1 MNNCSHRFF
10 SFTLTFLL
18 FFAFLK
24 LRTTAFPPLF
34 RTFVSQ
40 CPPQVSQLAFAL
52 VKGLS
57 HTTRNCCGSPP
68 TCDIISK
75 PCRMCDYWTQLA
87 SLIMCMKMHY
97 NHIVKWEK
105 FFFKKL
111 SQMLLWNS
119 YTWPECEARGVFF
132 LKLSVLTWTEQCIGK
147 IKILA

>member
-1 MNNCSHRFF
+1 MNNCSHLFF

-68 TCDIISK
+68 TCDVISK

-97 NHIVKWEK
+97 NHIAKWEK
-105 FFFKKL
+105 FFFFKTISNVTMKFL
-111 SQMLLWNS
+111 YMTWMWREGVSSSWNFQF
-119 YTWPECEARGVFF
+119 WPGRNSASA
-132 LKLSVLTWTEQCIGK
+132 K
-147 IKILA
+147 